1 MNVYKKRRK
10 RELQGKKQ
18 LKRKLLRKLAFVK
31 RNAGNFFIENW
42 LTNLGNRMRFWRNR
56 DSERRK
62 LRRTLP
68 VADSNSNK
76 LPLPLRHPDC
86 DHRQMHGVHQPVEI
100 LMMLHLVLSIVRE
113 LVAVGP
119 IPLELIDQNPTID
132 FLLDLMRLR
141 AQNRP
146 AEPILLQRLL

>member
-1 MNVYKKRRK
+1 
-10 RELQGKKQ
+10 
-18 LKRKLLRKLAFVK
+18 
-31 RNAGNFFIENW
+31 
-42 LTNLGNRMRFWRNR
+42 MRFWRSR

-76 LPLPLRHPDC
+76 LPLPPHHRDC

-100 LMMLHLVLSIVRE
+100 LMMLHLVLSIVQE
-113 LVAVGP
+113 PVAVGP
-119 IPLELIDQNPTID
+119 TPEQIDQIPTID

-141 AQNRP
+141 AQNHP
-146 AEPILLQRLL
+146 VEPILLQRLLLDDMFHPTDVHNSNRREKQAVFSFGIRNREH